1 MHPRLPLIDC
11 HCHLEPRM
19 LAQGA
24 APLRAMLDR
33 CRTQQVRGMVVSVD
47 CSSGRPEHDIDAL
60 GAIFDEHEVALGVS
74 LGFMPPTRS
83 QDLASARERQAAA
96 AATLCALARHPRVV
110 ALGEVGLDYYW
121 PVVALV
127 REGQLDADGEGEPP
141 PPEAAWHLPDF
152 QAYRRLQMEIFEGWI
167 ALAQQLDLPLVIHE
181 RLAHADTVALL
192 EAGPLPHERVM
203 FHCFGAGPEEA
214 RAAAVR
220 GSVVSIP
227 SSIVI
232 RPRYREV
239 AAATPLEAMV
249 IETDSPYHSPIVG
262 LWKLARQ
269 AALDEVRPES
279 LPRKH
284 RERAINQARD
294 AWLNAALEH
303 DLPGLTFRGERDG
316 APWERRALE
325 HFRSSKA
332 RYLNEP
338 TFVRLAAR
346 EIAALQGRELA
357 EVQRA
362 LSARASRFF
371 GLELPTGSP
380 PGERGA

>member
-60 GAIFDEHEVALGVS
+60 GAIFDQHGVALGVS

-83 QDLASARERQAAA
+83 QDLGTALARQKLAAA
-96 AATLCALARHPRVV
+96 QITALARHPRVV
-110 ALGEVGLDYYW
+110 GLGEVGLDYYW
-121 PVVALV
+121 PVVALMN
-127 REGQLDADGEGEPP
+127 EGLIEADERGEPP
-141 PPEAAWHLPDF
+141 APEAAWHLPGF
-152 QAYRRLQMEIFEGWI
+152 QAYRQLQMAIFADWI
-167 ALAQQLDLPLVIHE
+167 ALAQRLGLPLVIHE
-181 RLAHADTVALL
+181 RRAHADTVALL
-192 EAGPLPHERVM
+192 EAGPLPHQRVM
-203 FHCFGAGPEEA
+203 YHCFGAGPQEA
-214 RAAAVR
+214 QAAAAR

-262 LWKLARQ
+262 LWKRARQ
-269 AALDEVRPES
+269 TALDEVRPET
-279 LPRKH
+279 LPKKH
-284 RERAINQARD
+284 REKAINQARD

-303 DLPGLTFRGERDG
+303 DLPGLCFRGERDG
-316 APWERRALE
+316 RPWEQRALE

-346 EIAALQGRELA
+346 EIAELQVQDLPG
-357 EVQRA
+357 VQRA
-362 LSARASRFF
+362 LTTRSTRFF
-371 GLELPTGSP
+371 GLELP
-380 PGERGA
+380 A